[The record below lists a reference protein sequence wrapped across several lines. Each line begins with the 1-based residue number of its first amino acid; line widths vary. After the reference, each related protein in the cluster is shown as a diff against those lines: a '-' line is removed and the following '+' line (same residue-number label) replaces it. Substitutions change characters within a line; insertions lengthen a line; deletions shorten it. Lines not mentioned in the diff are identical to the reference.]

1 MSDIVLVERFPDV
14 DGYLQLRAAAGMHE
28 KSREAA
34 SRALPNT
41 LYGVQLQRDGE
52 LVGMGRVIGDN
63 GCFFTIVDIAVAPEW
78 QGQGLGKR
86 IMAALDAWLLR
97 NVPPSAYVT
106 LVADGDAKHLY
117 SKFGFVESAP
127 VAVNMEYV
135 MEAGGA
141 KSIAHLLP
149 TK

>member
-14 DGYLQLRAAAGMHE
+14 DDYLRLRAAAGMHE
-28 KSREAA
+28 KTREAA
-34 SRALPNT
+34 ARALPNT

-63 GCFFTIVDIAVAPEW
+63 GCFFTVVDIAVAPEW

-141 KSIAHLLP
+141 KSIAHLMP